1 MENNELLAYRSHL
14 IELLKS
20 TAQEFSDACL
30 AIKDPFEP
38 VEAEGWNT
46 HQLAAHTRDVQ
57 IHVYGARVRRTVEED
72 KPIFPNFDNDAWNAE
87 HYHTD
92 EPLTKILDE
101 FLANVR
107 QITPWLEGLPLSAW
121 SRLSRHE
128 ISGDFAMQ
136 TWVERMLAHIEEHLE
151 TIRIAG

>member
-1 MENNELLAYRSHL
+1 MENNELLAYRSRL
-14 IELLKS
+14 IERLKC

-30 AIKDPFEP
+30 AIEDPFAL
-38 VEAEGWNT
+38 VEAEGWNM

-72 KPIFPNFDNDAWNAE
+72 KPVFSNFDNDAWNAE
-87 HYHTD
+87 HYQAD
-92 EPLTKILDE
+92 EPIMKICGE
-101 FLANVR
+101 FLTDVR
-107 QITPWLEGLPLSAW
+107 KIIPWLEELPISAW

-136 TWVERMLAHIEEHLE
+136 TWVERMLAHIEEHLA
-151 TIRIAG
+151 TLKKAG